1 MIYGFNKAKE
11 DSLRTGELGTC
22 SYVIYFLFCTRIFT
36 NTIFVLDKKHRYKS
50 DIDGACIEIK
60 CVYNIDRF
68 SKGKR

>member
-22 SYVIYFLFCTRIFT
+22 SYVIYFFFCTRIFT
-36 NTIFVLDKKHRYKS
+36 NKIFVLDKNT
-50 DIDGACIEIK
+50 DIKAMACIEIK
-60 CVYNIDRF
+60 CVHNRF